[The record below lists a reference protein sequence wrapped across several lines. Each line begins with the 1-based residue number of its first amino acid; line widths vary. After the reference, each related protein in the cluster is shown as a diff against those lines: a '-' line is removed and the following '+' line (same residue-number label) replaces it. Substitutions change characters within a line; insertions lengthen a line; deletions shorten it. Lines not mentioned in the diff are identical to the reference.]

1 MLTNTFG
8 LKMKNLDKAAE
19 TTEEYPWMGLKYNEL
34 FYNMR
39 TGEVWTVKQVSVN
52 HVAQTEYDNPSIVK
66 IGNLTSKLSEQ
77 QLAIKIYRNLLKTG
91 RIKKA

>member
-8 LKMKNLDKAAE
+8 LKMKNLDKAAA

-39 TGEVWTVKQVSVN
+39 TSPASCPNSSWQLRFIGICSRLGGLRRRKGEQK
-52 HVAQTEYDNPSIVK
+52 
-66 IGNLTSKLSEQ
+66 
-77 QLAIKIYRNLLKTG
+77 
-91 RIKKA
+91 